1 MPHGKSLRAIGQ
13 SLESLGVIAFVLEK
27 NGRSYIVRS
36 DSLPDVARMEVTKD
50 LSEKVWEAGGGGTRR
65 RTVVTK
71 DGSLRY
77 EGPYIAW
84 LDAQG
89 RRKRRRRFSAQ
100 ATGTMKVSQ
109 LLRTVG
115 KHLDRLEPHAFSIYW
130 TNNSAIVD
138 YELPNGETVREVLS
152 SDKLR
157 ELTVRSRARRSRR
170 R

>member
-13 SLESLGVIAFVLEK
+13 SLESLGIIAFVMEK

-36 DSLPDVARMEVTKD
+36 DSLPEVSQLELKKD
-50 LSEKVWEAGGGGTRR
+50 LSEKVWEAGGGTRR
-65 RTVVTK
+65 RTVVSK
-71 DGSLRY
+71 DGALHY
-77 EGPYIAW
+77 DGPYIAW

-109 LLRTVG
+109 LLRTLG
-115 KHLDRLEPHAFSIYW
+115 KHLDRLEPHAFSIQW
-130 TNNSAIVD
+130 TNDSAIVD
-138 YELPNGETVREVLS
+138 YELPGGETVREVLS

-157 ELTVRSRARRSRR
+157 QLTVRSRVRRSRR

>member
-36 DSLPDVARMEVTKD
+36 DSLPDVSRVELKQS
-50 LSEKVWEAGGGGTRR
+50 LSEKVWEAGGGTRR
-65 RTVVTK
+65 RRTALAK
-71 DGSLRY
+71 DGALRY
-77 EGPYIAW
+77 DGPYIAW

-89 RRKRRRRFSAQ
+89 RRKRRRRFSVQ
-100 ATGTMKVSQ
+100 ATGTVKVSQ
-109 LLRTVG
+109 LLRTLG
-115 KHLDRLEPHAFSIYW
+115 KHLERLEPHAFSIHW
-130 TNNSAIVD
+130 TNDSAVVD

-157 ELTVRSRARRSRR
+157 ELTVRSRVRRSRR

>member
-13 SLESLGVIAFVLEK
+13 SLESLGIVAFVMEK

-36 DSLPDVARMEVTKD
+36 DSLPEVSQMELKKD
-50 LSEKVWEAGGGGTRR
+50 LSEKVWEAGGGTSR
-65 RTVVTK
+65 RTAVTK
-71 DGSLRY
+71 DGALRY
-77 EGPYIAW
+77 DGPYIAW

-109 LLRTVG
+109 LLRTLG
-115 KHLDRLEPHAFSIYW
+115 KHLDRLEPHAFSIQW
-130 TNNSAIVD
+130 TNDSAIVD
-138 YELPNGETVREVLS
+138 YELPSGETVREVLS

-157 ELTVRSRARRSRR
+157 QLTIRSRVRRSRR